1 MPNTLYVDVWL
12 LRLGC
17 NFVFE
22 YPAPM
27 GSSHNHPDPD
37 EADSFRSRC
46 PGRNTALFP
55 LSLAS
60 VGLLPYYGLL
70 RFLPIVIAVSLAMI
84 IVTFYPL
91 PSRRFLQVAGYFYG
105 IGFVAAGSVWAQPI
119 CSADLVRLSSQ

>member
-1 MPNTLYVDVWL
+1 MPEYTLYVDVWL

-22 YPAPM
+22 YLLLWAAATITRTQTKPIRL
-27 GSSHNHPDPD
+27 GL
-37 EADSFRSRC
+37 
-46 PGRNTALFP
+46 GALAGTLHYF
-55 LSLAS
+55 LYLLAS

-105 IGFVAAGSVWAQPI
+105 IGFVAAGVGMGAAYMFGGPGSPQF
-119 CSADLVRLSSQ
+119 